1 MSTIAELLQ
10 HKSSR
15 AIRAMVEGLRTAS
28 QRNDFAIDMTTFG
41 YVGGS
46 YFDNLPLRPEQLSRA
61 KECELCFGCAA
72 TCTIF
77 ALANKIA
84 DDRFC
89 TRPLGSTIGRA
100 SLLAERFHAH
110 VSETDVSV
118 FEDALDDFR
127 CGIPVSL
134 FQYMGVTA
142 PEGFFS
148 TKEEYLS
155 AVQKKSLES
164 PPWDAEEDSATGWL
178 LGTNDWEGQLPLIE
192 AYVERL
198 EAVGL

>member
-10 HKSSR
+10 RKPSR

-28 QRNDFAIDMTTFG
+28 QRNDFAVDMTTFG

-46 YFDNLPLRPEQLSRA
+46 YFDNLPLRIEQWERA
-61 KECELCFGCAA
+61 KAHELCFGCAA
-72 TCTIF
+72 TCTVF

-84 DDRFC
+84 DDGFC

-100 SLLAERFHAH
+100 SLLAERFHAA

-127 CGIPVSL
+127 CGNPVTL

-148 TKEEYLS
+148 TKEEYLE
-155 AVQKKSLES
+155 AVQERPMGS
-164 PPWDAEEDSATGWL
+164 WDAEDDSATGWL

-192 AYVERL
+192 AYAERL
-198 EAVGL
+198 EAIGL